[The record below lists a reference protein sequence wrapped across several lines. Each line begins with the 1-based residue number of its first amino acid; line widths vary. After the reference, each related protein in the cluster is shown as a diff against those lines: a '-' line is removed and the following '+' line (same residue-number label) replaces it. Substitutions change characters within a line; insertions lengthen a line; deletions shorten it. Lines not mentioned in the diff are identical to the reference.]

1 MMYTEPPM
9 EPPPAAEAAVSS
21 FLRVAF
27 LRLRCCR
34 NLTFFASFKLYI
46 NINSARE
53 SGGSVCQLSE
63 SKVCADS
70 HLRR

>member
-9 EPPPAAEAAVSS
+9 EPPPAAEVAVSS
-21 FLRVAF
+21 F

-34 NLTFFASFKLYI
+34 NLTFFASLKLY
-46 NINSARE
+46 INSARE
-53 SGGSVCQLSE
+53 SGGSVCQLSV

>member
-21 FLRVAF
+21 FLESSF
-27 LRLRCCR
+27 FEIEMLQKF
-34 NLTFFASFKLYI
+34 NIFASLKLY
-46 NINSARE
+46 INSARE
-53 SGGSVCQLSE
+53 SGVSVCQLSE